1 VRDAKL
7 LGFFFSIQAT
17 VHTIWEPLCSP
28 CSIFLPDATEKE
40 VEDKQGRQGETPPDR
55 SRCSEAGQVVR
66 SAEKRGRTRAGDNV
80 T

>member
-1 VRDAKL
+1 MQNFRAPFFDTCDSTYN
-7 LGFFFSIQAT
+7 LG
-17 VHTIWEPLCSP
+17 TIML
-28 CSIFLPDATEKE
+28 ILYHILPDATEKE